1 MGFTRHDFFC
11 YSKVTPKFNV
21 LSVRYSVYRGNGIYS
36 SVFLWSYIEPMSNLS
51 VCRSVGHTL
60 LDDEFMYLTYSSSD
74 EVTLGRSDLQKETN
88 HRVSNNANR

>member
-1 MGFTRHDFFC
+1 MIFFVIAKLLQNSMSCLSVIPSFEEMGFTQLIFLLL
-11 YSKVTPKFNV
+11 
-21 LSVRYSVYRGNGIYS
+21 LSN
-36 SVFLWSYIEPMSNLS
+36 PS